1 MILDWRKFI
10 LRNDI
15 KNLPLEEQRRRFLKE
30 QLYNDNLLSEQ
41 KQKQYEFYMSQM
53 QPKGGA
59 SGFLGQ
65 GVDGPIAGATV
76 TSNVG
81 TTTTNAVGVFKFPKK
96 PSGPITLTGGTDAI
110 TGLPFEGELIGYSE
124 YKTISPITTFAHY
137 LKEAST
143 EDPKTPTLTIDEA
156 VTKTFV
162 SSSDYFGIDLPIENK
177 DVILQK
183 DYVGES
189 IANNN
194 KVGISAQA
202 ITTQIES
209 ITETVGVALEGS
221 VIAIKSRDKG
231 DAIPQFSVR
240 NRKRTVYA
248 ALGRQVIEQGQITP
262 DTITRDVV
270 FYNPLNKRVEKG
282 GIEFENNTAL
292 GTQLSATINELT
304 ELSKQEQ
311 YTNNYLTTR
320 IQAVNRAQKTTIKEE
335 TRAAVENRG
344 SFSNINTVST
354 SREVEDALKQIEK
367 DKANETTP
375 VLDGTPVTIE
385 RPQFWQ
391 LRKNKSGK
399 EDYVQLE
406 FTADKAYYYFGTA
419 KDLPILM
426 RATPGKEPGVV
437 DYSVAEFPYAVGSEI
452 TGISLDSPLQIRTET
467 TDEETG
473 ITTNTVNTFR
483 PFVSSK
489 GEESPNIGLRLSSV
503 SVTQEKP
510 KPVTHIA
517 DSGTYTP
524 SFVTNEGGV
533 SGKMTAEIIETPGG
547 NGLSITDSLSL
558 NYQLLPAKT
567 QGEFRL
573 DQIGKD
579 KVTTQLATGI
589 KFDSNNVATFSYT
602 IKGLK
607 GDAIVTWTI
616 SYAASGGGGGVAVDH
631 IVSPYVTGVKYT
643 FTITD
648 SKGANTTADMTI
660 TSDLK
665 AGNKLTL
672 TQANIPNNLNVLN
685 NIQLQADQLK
695 IGNFSLTAGN
705 ENDAF
710 KIGETSN
717 SFNESNIWEKSV
729 VMGNPGVQYTI
740 TISYITL
747 RK

>member
-1 MILDWRKFI
+1 MALTTWQEFSR
-10 LRNDI
+10 RPEI
-15 KNLPLEEQRRRFLKE
+15 KSLPLHEQKKQFLWENQRRAEENWFLE
-30 QLYNDNLLSEQ
+30 
-41 KQKQYEFYMSQM
+41 M
-53 QPKGGA
+53 QVAGA
-59 SGFLGQ
+59 NGNGFSGV

-76 TSNVG
+76 ISSVG
-81 TTTTNAVGVFKFPKK
+81 ATTTNAQGEFTFTSK
-96 PSGPITLTGGTDAI
+96 PVGPITLTGGTDAI
-110 TGLPFEGELIGYSE
+110 TGVAFEGELVGYSE

-143 EDPKTPTLTIDEA
+143 EDPNTPTLTIDEA

-183 DYVGES
+183 DYIGES

-202 ITTQIES
+202 ITTQLEAIA
-209 ITETVGVALEGS
+209 ETVGVALDGS

-231 DAIPQFSVR
+231 DVIPQFSAL
-240 NRKRTVYA
+240 NRKRTAYA
-248 ALGRQVIEQGQITP
+248 ALGRQVIGQGRIIP

-354 SREVEDALKQIEK
+354 SSEVEDALKQIEK
-367 DKANETTP
+367 DKANETSP
-375 VLDGTPVTIE
+375 VLDGTPQTITNAT
-385 RPQFWQ
+385 FWQ
-391 LRKNKSGK
+391 LRKGK
-399 EDYVQLE
+399 GGDETYMQLRMPILRS
-406 FTADKAYYYFGTA
+406 YNYFGTA

-426 RATPGKEPGVV
+426 TATVPKEPG
-437 DYSVAEFPYAVGSEI
+437 DITYAISEFPNDEI
-452 TGISLDSPLQIRTET
+452 TDLGISLNSPVELRTSSV
-467 TDEETG
+467 DKETG

-510 KPVTHIA
+510 RVVTHIA

-524 SFVTNEGGV
+524 SFVTDRGGT
-533 SGKMTAEIIETPGG
+533 SAKMTAEIAETPAG
-547 NGLSITDSLSL
+547 NRLDIGSEISMIA
-558 NYQLLPAKT
+558 YKLLPTKT
-567 QGEFRL
+567 QGEFTL
-573 DQIGKD
+573 NQVDEKAG
-579 KVTTQLATGI
+579 TSTELATGI
-589 KFDSNNVATFSYT
+589 KFDSKNVATFSYT
-602 IKGLK
+602 RTGLGEEEK
-607 GDAIVTWTI
+607 VTWTI
-616 SYAASGGGGGVAVDH
+616 SYAAEGGGGVAVDH
-631 IVSPYVTGVKYT
+631 IVSPYATGVKYT

-705 ENDAF
+705 EGDAF

-717 SFNESNIWEKSV
+717 SFNESNVWQKSV
-729 VMGNPGVQYTI
+729 VMGELKTQYTI
-740 TISYITL
+740 TISYVTL
-747 RK
+747 QK